1 MLVQDWAGTMTGQAP
16 IMQRRSA
23 ASAAVAVAV
32 VVVVAG
38 VVALTAN
45 SPAML
50 QQLMPALDLSGEDG
64 ECLMRL
70 RDVACCYFVSLAG
83 AASC

>member
-1 MLVQDWAGTMTGQAP
+1 MCVCLFLFVLEQDWAGTMTGQAP

-50 QQLMPALDLSGEDG
+50 EQLMPALDLSGEDG
-64 ECLMRL
+64 N
-70 RDVACCYFVSLAG
+70 V
-83 AASC
+83 